1 MSEIA
6 ERVLEGCQ
14 RSAARVIRWLEDA
27 EGQGVP
33 AMKTLHRHSGRAHV
47 IGITGPPGAGKST
60 LVDAL
65 IFELRKR
72 GRTVGVLAI
81 DPSSP
86 FSGGAIL
93 GDRVRMQR
101 HATDP
106 GVFIRSMATR
116 GQLGGLAR
124 ATFEASVVLD
134 AMGQD
139 VIVIETVGVGQ
150 DELDIAALAHSTVVV
165 NVPGFGDEVQAL
177 KAGIL
182 EVGELFVLNK
192 ADTPGADETEKQL
205 ILMLHMRKQAVDG
218 WEPPLLRT
226 VAPSGEGVS
235 EMVDALERHRAH
247 LEATD
252 GLVRAIADRS
262 EQLFRELL
270 RERATDRLLALAAAS
285 PALASLVSDVRSRAL
300 DPHTAAQRLLDT
312 FIVERE
318 AMDRPKRE
326 ANKP

>member
-1 MSEIA
+1 MKVV
-6 ERVLEGCQ
+6 VL
-14 RSAARVIRWLEDA
+14 
-27 EGQGVP
+27 
-33 AMKTLHRHSGRAHV
+33 
-47 IGITGPPGAGKST
+47 GAGEVGFH
-60 LVDAL
+60 LA
-65 IFELRKR
+65 KR
-72 GRTVGVLAI
+72 L
-81 DPSSP
+81 S
-86 FSGGAIL
+86 
-93 GDRVRMQR
+93 
-101 HATDP
+101 
-106 GVFIRSMATR
+106 
-116 GQLGGLAR
+116 
-124 ATFEASVVLD
+124 EEN
-134 AMGQD
+134 QD

-205 ILMLHMRKQAVDG
+205 ILMLHMRKRAMDG

-262 EQLFRELL
+262 EQLSRELV
-270 RERATDRLLALAAAS
+270 RERAPDRLFALAAAT
-285 PALASLVSDVRSRAL
+285 PTRADPVHARRSRA
-300 DPHTAAQRLLDT
+300 PW
-312 FIVERE
+312 
-318 AMDRPKRE
+318 
-326 ANKP
+326 